1 MNLPAKLLA
10 CCSFTLLIQGCIAP
24 SPPPLPTEKPSE
36 IQIDPWWQE
45 LNDAS
50 LNTLVN
56 TIIKDNLSLQMAQQR
71 VLQAYATLENKKAST
86 LPSASLSG
94 AKSYQDELKGVES
107 KKESYTATL
116 SASYEVDLF
125 NKKRDA
131 IQAQNAT
138 FQSTQEA
145 LHVTG
150 ISLVAELANAWYTLG
165 YKQESLALLEEQ
177 FKVATTILTLTQLS
191 FQNGTNS
198 ITDVWQQ
205 EQYIKNLEAQK
216 ITLIGD
222 IEAQK
227 RAINLLLGR
236 SALEALDLAKEA
248 KLITL
253 PPQPE
258 VGIPATKLLARPDVR
273 QAFFSLESSNYS
285 LSEAIKNQYPSLNLS
300 LNTVATATHFS
311 NLLDTII
318 ATATATLSGTLFDA
332 GAKEDL
338 VKKAL
343 FISKE
348 SSLSYKQ
355 TLLEA
360 FKEVQDALEN
370 EKTKTLYL
378 HHLDERLALAK
389 IILERQEAKY
399 RYGMVGYLSVL
410 NAQESLQ
417 ELEQTRLSQHLELL
431 KYRIALHRSL
441 AGGMMTYDVNNE
453 WRNYDR

>member
-10 CCSFTLLIQGCIAP
+10 CCSFALLIQGCIAP
-24 SPPPLPTEKPSE
+24 SPPPLPTQKPSE

-71 VLQAYATLENKKAST
+71 VLQAYAILENKKAST

-205 EQYIKNLEAQK
+205 EQYIKNLEAQASRFK
-216 ITLIGD
+216 NKGDLLNDYLGYLIQTKNETIAFRHRG
-222 IEAQK
+222 ILFCNSN
-227 RAINLLLGR
+227 IGCP
-236 SALEALDLAKEA
+236 ALEIK
-248 KLITL
+248 KM
-253 PPQPE
+253 
-258 VGIPATKLLARPDVR
+258 GSPARNR
-273 QAFFSLESSNYS
+273 SFIF
-285 LSEAIKNQYPSLNLS
+285 LS
-300 LNTVATATHFS
+300 
-311 NLLDTII
+311 
-318 ATATATLSGTLFDA
+318 
-332 GAKEDL
+332 
-338 VKKAL
+338 
-343 FISKE
+343 
-348 SSLSYKQ
+348 
-355 TLLEA
+355 
-360 FKEVQDALEN
+360 
-370 EKTKTLYL
+370 
-378 HHLDERLALAK
+378 
-389 IILERQEAKY
+389 
-399 RYGMVGYLSVL
+399 
-410 NAQESLQ
+410 
-417 ELEQTRLSQHLELL
+417 
-431 KYRIALHRSL
+431 
-441 AGGMMTYDVNNE
+441 
-453 WRNYDR
+453 

>member
-1 MNLPAKLLA
+1 MNLPCKLLA
-10 CCSFTLLIQGCIAP
+10 CCSMALLFQGCIAP
-24 SPPPLPTEKPSE
+24 TPPVLPTPKPLE
-36 IQIDPWWQE
+36 AHLDPWWQE
-45 LNDAS
+45 LHDTHLTTLA
-50 LNTLVN
+50 NTV
-56 TIIKDNLSLQMAQQR
+56 ISENLSLQMAQQR
-71 VLQAYATLENKKAST
+71 VLQAYATLENKKASNF
-86 LPSASLSG
+86 PSASLSG
-94 AKSYQDELKGVES
+94 AKAHQDELRGVES

-125 NKKRDA
+125 GKRSDT
-131 IQAQNAT
+131 IEAQNAL
-138 FQSTQEA
+138 FRSTQEA

-150 ISLVAELANAWYTLG
+150 ISLVAELANAWYSLG

-177 FKVATTILTLTQLS
+177 FKVAHTILTLTQLS
-191 FQNGTNS
+191 RQNGTNS

-222 IEAQK
+222 IETQK

-236 SALEALDLAKEA
+236 SALDTLDVAKEA
-248 KLITL
+248 KLIAL
-253 PPQPE
+253 PPQPD
-258 VGIPATKLLARPDVR
+258 VGIPASKLLARPDVR
-273 QAFFSLESSNYS
+273 QAFFTLESSNYS

-300 LNTVATATHFS
+300 LNTVASATHFS

-318 ATATATLSGTLFDA
+318 ATATATLGGTLFDA

-343 FISKE
+343 FLSKE
-348 SSLSYKQ
+348 SSLAYKQ

-370 EKTKTLYL
+370 EKTHTLYL
-378 HHLDERLALAK
+378 HHLDERIALAK
-389 IILERQEAKY
+389 VILERQQAKY
-399 RYGMVGYLSVL
+399 RFGMVGYLGVL

-417 ELEQTRLSQHLELL
+417 ELEQTRLSKQLDLL

-441 AGGMMTYDVNNE
+441 AGGMMEYDVINE
-453 WRNYDR
+453 WRKYDR